1 MENVAKMD
9 KHGYVGRREREGGGG
24 RREGSEAKVATLQK
38 MPKHVSRHDLHAWI
52 EIDGSRVRMHM
63 EKKRGERWIFL

>member
-1 MENVAKMD
+1 MLPRWINTDTSGE
-9 KHGYVGRREREGGGG
+9 GRGRGGGE

-63 EKKRGERWIFL
+63 EKKRCGER